1 MTHDRSITRRRLLG
15 SAAALAATGLAT
27 GGFAGRAWGSASAPF
42 SLLILGGTGFIGPH
56 MTEQALARGWKVTH
70 FNRGRRDPDG
80 VPGVETLLGD
90 RDGKLD
96 ALRGRR
102 WDAVIDN
109 SGYVPRIVKMSAE
122 LLAPNVGQYLFV
134 SSVSAYAS
142 LATAQ
147 DETSPVAKL
156 KDETVETVDNET
168 FGGLKALCE
177 QAAERALP
185 GRTTIVR
192 PGYIVGPLDPTD
204 RFTYWPVRVARGG
217 DMLAPGT
224 PADPIQVI
232 DARDLTAWMLGL
244 VEKRHLGTY
253 NAVSAPRQFTMGGLI
268 ETSRKVSGAKTDVTW
283 LPADFL
289 EQQFGEQASFPPWA
303 PTVGEYAGLALTRVD
318 RALQTGLTIRPLE
331 HTVRDTLAW
340 HATRPADRQ
349 AKLRSG
355 IEPEKEAAVLA
366 AWRARQTRGAA

>member
-15 SAAALAATGLAT
+15 SAAALAATGVAA
-27 GGFAGRAWGSASAPF
+27 GAFAGRAWGAGSAPF

-80 VPGVETLLGD
+80 VAGVERLTGD
-90 RDGKLD
+90 RDGQLD
-96 ALRGRR
+96 ALKGRR

-134 SSVSAYAS
+134 SSISAYAS
-142 LATAQ
+142 LATPQ

-156 KDETVETVDNET
+156 KDETVEKIDGET
-168 FGGLKALCE
+168 YGGLKALCE
-177 QAAERALP
+177 QAAERAMP

-217 DMLAPGT
+217 EMLAPGT

-232 DARDLTAWMLGL
+232 DARDLTAWMLDL
-244 VEKRHLGTY
+244 VEKRHFGIY
-253 NAVSAPRQFTMGGLI
+253 NGVSAPGQFTMGGLI

-283 LPADFL
+283 IPADFL
-289 EQQFGEQASFPPWA
+289 EQQFGGEAGFPPWA
-303 PTVGEYAGLALTRVD
+303 PSS
-318 RALQTGLTIRPLE
+318 RA
-331 HTVRDTLAW
+331 D
-340 HATRPADRQ
+340 
-349 AKLRSG
+349 
-355 IEPEKEAAVLA
+355 
-366 AWRARQTRGAA
+366 